1 MTGLLN
7 HLEKLETA
15 ILLQLWNDILQ
26 QFQKTSCSLQKAGLS
41 LNCAVN
47 LLDSLLPF
55 VQQLQEKF
63 NDYEKKGVEMCGHS
77 EYTDASR
84 RTHKRNRRIFQG
96 DEGAA
101 EDTILQGGI
110 KFRVEV
116 FFAIIDHVC
125 AALKQRIVGYK
136 TVSERFGFFSQLSS
150 ICDEDVKACARK
162 LVEAYPDD
170 LEETFPNEL
179 VQFVYY
185 FFELLQPGSIVRKM
199 RVKQK
204 EDEKRSIELLMFLN
218 LKNNELSETFTN
230 VEIALRIYLTMMVSN
245 CTGKR
250 SFSKL
255 KRVKSVSL
263 STIGQTRLSGLA
275 LMSME
280 SDSLRS
286 LDFSKLANDFASAKA
301 RKVPFL

>member
-1 MTGLLN
+1 M
-7 HLEKLETA
+7 
-15 ILLQLWNDILQ
+15 LQDVP
-26 QFQKTSCSLQKAGLS
+26 
-41 LNCAVN
+41 VN
-47 LLDSLLPF
+47 KINES
-55 VQQLQEKF
+55 
-63 NDYEKKGVEMCGHS
+63 
-77 EYTDASR
+77 SR
-84 RTHKRNRRIFQG
+84 
-96 DEGAA
+96 A

-110 KFRVEV
+110 KFRMEV
-116 FFAIIDHVC
+116 FFAIINHVC

-150 ICDEDVKACARK
+150 MCDKDVKACAQK

-185 FFELLQPGSIVRKM
+185 FFEPLQPGSIVRKM

-230 VEIALRIYLTMMVSN
+230 VEIALRIYLTMMVNN
-245 CTGKR
+245 CTGER

-255 KRVKSVSL
+255 KRVKSVSR
-263 STIGQTRLSGLA
+263 STMGQTRLSA
-275 LMSME
+275 LSRMSMK
-280 SDSLRS
+280 SDILRS